1 METLLPVLAF
11 LVGAGIFKKDR
22 LAFVILAV
30 TAIVPDAWYYF
41 IGWDGF
47 YLFRGVIYF
56 SAALFCLNHSKIDKR
71 HALILAMM
79 IGWYAL
85 LAIEDSV
92 NTLYMP
98 MDLVYTNFERTAYAI
113 ALLHFFVAI
122 DNAFPSLRNRSFNY
136 FNR

>member
-1 METLLPVLAF
+1 MDTLLPALAF
-11 LVGAGIFKKDR
+11 LVGAGWFKRDR
-22 LAFVILAV
+22 LAFIILALTV
-30 TAIVPDAWYYF
+30 VVSDSYF
-41 IGWDGF
+41 YFMGWDGF

-71 HALILAMM
+71 HSLILAMM
-79 IGWYAL
+79 IAWYAL

-122 DNAFPSLRNRSFNY
+122 DNAVPSLRSRNFNY